1 MNLVRRHTLAGA
13 LAAAG
18 RLYLAH
24 AGTLLAIGLAATGPA
39 LVVHLATTAVEPNP
53 GGPGGGPPG
62 WVGAALLPLLD
73 TAVSLVLGTLGAAAT
88 TRAIHAAALGRPLD
102 ARDAVRAATGDVGPL
117 LGASVRTGAV
127 VLVGLLLLVVPGIVA
142 FVGLAFVGPIVVLEG
157 VRGTAALRRSWTLAA
172 VRPRRLAGA
181 VAGLSAAHAAVVW
194 GAGAL
199 PALVE
204 PSAAS
209 AAVASTVLA
218 RLVGAAWTPLST
230 AVVVFLYYDARLA
243 RQTPGAE
250 VAFAGAA
257 VR

>member
-1 MNLVRRHTLAGA
+1 MNLVRRYTLAGA

-24 AGTLLAIGLAATGPA
+24 AGALLAIGLAATGPA
-39 LVVHLATTAVEPNP
+39 LVVHLVTTALEPDP
-53 GGPGGGPPG
+53 GAPVGGPPG
-62 WVGAALLPLLD
+62 SAWAALLPLLD
-73 TAVSLVLGTLGAAAT
+73 TALSLVLGTLGAAAT

-102 ARDAVRAATGDVGPL
+102 AREALRAGTRDVGPL

-142 FVGLAFVGPIVVLEG
+142 LVGLAFVGPVVVLEG
-157 VRGTAALRRSWTLAA
+157 ARGAAALRRSWALAM
-172 VRPRRLAGA
+172 VRPPRLAGA
-181 VAGLSAAHAAVVW
+181 VLGLCVAHAAVVG

-199 PALVE
+199 PAFLAA
-204 PSAAS
+204 PGAS
-209 AAVASTVLA
+209 AVVASTVWA

-243 RQTPGAE
+243 RQIQGAE
-250 VAFAGAA
+250 VALADAA
-257 VR
+257 VP